1 MKSFAVFIK
10 LATIC
15 LWTFLMASVSHAAE
29 SEVVDTGR
37 VNAQLVSNHDDVAP
51 GQELYVALRTLM
63 DPKWHTYW
71 LNPGDSGEPV
81 SISWELPEE
90 LSAGDIVWP
99 LPEAIPTGP
108 LTNYGFENEVFFPV
122 KFKVSE
128 TAKPGDVLPVKAD
141 VFYLVC
147 EEVCI
152 PEQTD
157 LTLNLVVGSPAL
169 DQVWNDVINVALDIA
184 PQPETTK
191 GGVFEQDGQAVFRF
205 ADLPNGDFS
214 NAYFFPEDGGM
225 IEHAAPQKATVT
237 GKGLQLQTKAGFE
250 WNNGQPEKNRGVL
263 AYDHKGERKG
273 FWVDLD
279 MGNAPDVG
287 AEVERPTESPGGS
300 ENTTGSSSPSGSAG
314 KIKSIG
320 FWGAIFGALL
330 GGLILN
336 IMPCVFPIVS
346 LKALSI
352 AKSGSED
359 KSVIRRDAWAYTIG
373 VLLSFLALAG
383 LIIALRS
390 GGAQV
395 GWAFHMQN
403 PIMVG
408 FLALL
413 LFLISLNLLGV
424 FEISGNFQTV
434 GQDLTMKRGA
444 TGSFFTGILAVIV
457 ATPCMAPFMAGAVGY
472 AFTQAATT
480 SLMIFFMLGLGFA
493 LPYLMI
499 AYIPAISRALPK
511 PGDWMVR
518 FKEFLA
524 FPMFGAV
531 IWLVWV
537 LTQQAGSKGLLRILS
552 AMLAI
557 GFAIWLLKRTSAT
570 AKLFAGVITIGALAG
585 LFTLHPQRVATPV
598 SAQIWSSEKVQ
609 SLRAEGKAV
618 FVDFTASWCVPCQ
631 LNDRAVLKQEDILQA
646 FSANNT
652 EFLIADWTNYD
663 PVIGRELEKYGR
675 AGVPL
680 YLLFPPLNADGSNVD
695 VIPEILPQILTKSM
709 VLDALQG
716 INE

>member
-1 MKSFAVFIK
+1 MKLILVYLK
-10 LATIC
+10 LTAIV
-15 LWTFLMASVSHAAE
+15 LWAALCTPLAYGAE

-37 VNAQLVSNHDDVAP
+37 VNAQLISTHDDVAP

-81 SISWELPEE
+81 SIQWDLPEE

-99 LPEAIPTGP
+99 MPDAIPTGP

-122 KFKVSE
+122 KFKVSD

-157 LTLNLVVGSPAL
+157 LTLNLVVGSPVL
-169 DQVWNDVINVALDIA
+169 DSSWNDIINVALDMA
-184 PQPETTK
+184 PQPGLAK

-205 ADLPNGDFS
+205 IDLPAGDFS

-225 IEHAAPQKATVT
+225 IEHAAPQKAVVT
-237 GKGLQLQTKAGFE
+237 DKGLQLQTKAGFE
-250 WNNGQPEKNRGVL
+250 WNKGQPKLNRGVL
-263 AYDHKGERKG
+263 AYNVNGARTG
-273 FWVDLD
+273 IWVDLD
-279 MGNAPDVG
+279 MGSAPDVG
-287 AEVERPTESPGGS
+287 AEVEEPASSDTDNSP
-300 ENTTGSSSPSGSAG
+300 NTGTAETNSLSIPQ
-314 KIKSIG
+314 IG
-320 FWGAIFGALL
+320 FWGAIIGALL

-352 AKSGSED
+352 AKSGSGD
-359 KSVIRRDAWAYTIG
+359 MAVIRRDAWAYTVG

-383 LIIALRS
+383 LIIALRT
-390 GGAQV
+390 GGTQV
-395 GWAFHMQN
+395 GWAFHMQK
-403 PIMVG
+403 PVFVG

-413 LFLISLNLLGV
+413 LFIISLNLLGV
-424 FEISGNFQTV
+424 FEISGNFQSV
-434 GQDLTMKRGA
+434 GQNLTLKSGK
-444 TGSFFTGILAVIV
+444 TGSFFTGVLAVIV

-472 AFTQAATT
+472 AFTQPAST
-480 SLMIFFMLGLGFA
+480 SLTIFFMLGLGFA
-493 LPYLMI
+493 LPYLLI

-531 IWLVWV
+531 IWLIWV
-537 LTQQAGSKGLLRILS
+537 LAQQAGAKGLLQILS
-552 AMLAI
+552 VMLAI
-557 GFAIWLLKRTSAT
+557 GFAIWLLKQRSAT
-570 AKLFAGVITIGALAG
+570 GKLLAGIVMIGALAT
-585 LFTLHPQRVATPV
+585 LFMIHPQSVSQPV
-598 SAQIWSSEKVQ
+598 STQSWSSEKVQ
-609 SLRAEGKAV
+609 ALRADGKAV

-646 FSANNT
+646 FANNNT

-680 YLLFPPLNADGSNVD
+680 YLLFPPLKADGSNVD
-695 VIPEILPQILTKSM
+695 VIPEILPQILTKTM
-709 VLDALQG
+709 VLEALQG